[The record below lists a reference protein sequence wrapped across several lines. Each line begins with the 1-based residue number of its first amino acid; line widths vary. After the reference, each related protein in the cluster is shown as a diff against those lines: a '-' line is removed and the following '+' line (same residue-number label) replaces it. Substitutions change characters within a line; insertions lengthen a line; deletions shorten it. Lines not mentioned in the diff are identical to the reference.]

1 MYKKQISSLLSK
13 ETKLKKEEILSLLGS
28 PPNIEMGDYAFPCF
42 ILSKKQKKKSP
53 VEIAKEL
60 VKSIKPVS
68 PIEKIEARGPYLN
81 FFISKKI
88 IARNILEIDEDFGKS
103 NLGNKKTIVFD
114 FSHPNIGKPMH
125 VGHIRSTIIGD
136 SMMRTYNYLGYNPVG
151 INYLGDVGLH
161 IGKLIVAYELWL
173 NKDALKKDPVKELLR
188 LYVKFC
194 GKEKTEITE
203 GMDEE
208 MQDNEW
214 TNKAKEKVK
223 LLELGDKKAHK
234 IWNNIRKS
242 SEKGFNK
249 VYDLLK
255 ISFTETTG
263 QSYFSDK
270 GKDIITQALLKQKVK
285 SEIDGALYVDLDG
298 QKKYVLRSNKTAFY
312 ITQDIGAAVSR
323 FEKYKFDKMI
333 YITDFRQEGHFGH
346 LFSILKLFGYKF
358 HNKLN
363 HLPFGTIRFGKEI
376 MATRTG
382 KIIQLEE
389 LLQKTIK
396 KAEQNI
402 RKRKTKGDAEKVGV
416 GAIKYI
422 VLKNEPIRDVNF
434 SWEAALSFEGN
445 TGPYLQYSYARANS
459 VLKKSRKEKN
469 SKPAIPEI
477 NEQEHLLLLKI
488 SKFPEVVEKVAERM
502 NPAIMANYSYE
513 LAKLFNEFYQGNRII
528 GDEKEEFR
536 LGLIDSF
543 RKVLEKS
550 LHLLGVEVM
559 EEM

>member
-1 MYKKQISSLLSK
+1 MYKKKISSLLSK

-459 VLKKSRKEKN
+459 VLKKSRKKKN

>member
-1 MYKKQISSLLSK
+1 MYKKKISSLLSK

-173 NKDALKKDPVKELLR
+173 NKDTLKKDPVKELLR

-459 VLKKSRKEKN
+459 VLKKSRKKKN

>member
-1 MYKKQISSLLSK
+1 MYKKKISSLLSK

-358 HNKLN
+358 HNKLS

-459 VLKKSRKEKN
+459 VLKKSRKKKN

>member
-1 MYKKQISSLLSK
+1 MYKGKISSLISK
-13 ETKLKKEEILSLLGS
+13 ETKLRKNEVLSLLES
-28 PPNIEMGDYAFPCF
+28 PPNVEMGDYAFPCF
-42 ILSKKQKKKSP
+42 VLSKKQKKKSP
-53 VEIAKEL
+53 VEIAEEL
-60 VKSIKPVS
+60 AKSIKPVN
-68 PIEKIEARGPYLN
+68 PIERVESKGPYLN
-81 FFISKKI
+81 FFLSKKI
-88 IARNILEIDEDFGKS
+88 IARDILEIDETFGKS
-103 NLGNKKTIVFD
+103 DIGKNKTVVFD
-114 FSHPNIGKPMH
+114 FSHPNVGKPMH

-161 IGKLIVAYELWL
+161 IGKLIVAYEMWL
-173 NKDALKKDPVKELLR
+173 DKDALKKDPTKELLR

-194 GKEKTEITE
+194 SKEKTEITE
-203 GMDEE
+203 GMEEE

-223 LLELGDKKAHK
+223 QLELGNKKAHK
-234 IWNNIRKS
+234 IWNDIRKS

-249 VYDLLK
+249 VYDMLK
-255 ISFTETTG
+255 VSFTETTG
-263 QSYFSDK
+263 QSYFSNK
-270 GKDIITQALLKQKVK
+270 GKEIITNALLKKKVK
-285 SEIDGALYVDLDG
+285 SESDGALYVDLEG

-323 FEKYKFDKMI
+323 FEKYKFDKMV
-333 YITDFRQEGHFGH
+333 YITDFRQEGHFNH
-346 LFSILKLFGYKF
+346 LFDILKLFGFKF

-382 KIIQLEE
+382 KVIQLEE
-389 LLQKTIK
+389 VLQKTIK
-396 KAEQNI
+396 KAEQSI
-402 RKRKTKGDAEKVGV
+402 KKRKRKGDAEKVGV

-445 TGPYLQYSYARANS
+445 TGPYLQYSYARAS
-459 VLKKSRKEKN
+459 SLLKKAGKKKN
-469 SKPAIPEI
+469 SKPTIPEI
-477 NEQEHLLLLKI
+477 NEQEYLLLLKM
-488 SKFPEVVEKVAERM
+488 SKFKEVIEKTAERM
-502 NPAIMANYSYE
+502 SPAIIANYSYE
-513 LAKLFNEFYQGNRII
+513 LAKLFNEFYQNNKILGE
-528 GDEKEEFR
+528 DKEEFR
-536 LGLIDSF
+536 LRLIDSF
-543 RKVLEKS
+543 RKVLKRS

>member
-1 MYKKQISSLLSK
+1 MYKKKISSLLSK

-173 NKDALKKDPVKELLR
+173 NKDTLKKDPVKELLR

>member
-1 MYKKQISSLLSK
+1 MYKKKISSLLSK

-88 IARNILEIDEDFGKS
+88 IARNILEIDENFGKS

-173 NKDALKKDPVKELLR
+173 NKDTLKKDPVKELLR

-208 MQDNEW
+208 MRDNEW

-285 SEIDGALYVDLDG
+285 SEIDGALYVDLNG

-459 VLKKSRKEKN
+459 VLKKSRKKKN